1 MPVQGIRGAAVAE
14 NDQPESILAVTR
26 NLLLAILE
34 ENPAVTTSD
43 LASAIFTVTEDLH
56 SAYPAQA
63 ARQLGWV
70 NVPMLCMQEIPVPG
84 GLPRCVRVLL
94 HWNTDL
100 PQESIHHV
108 YLGAASILRP
118 DLNPKEPKGRYP

>member
-56 SAYPAQA
+56 SAYPAQV
-63 ARQLGWV
+63 RPLHLR
-70 NVPMLCMQEIPVPG
+70 MLLM
-84 GLPRCVRVLL
+84 L
-94 HWNTDL
+94 
-100 PQESIHHV
+100 
-108 YLGAASILRP
+108 
-118 DLNPKEPKGRYP
+118 